1 MRFTWFVK
9 EADVLKKLMIQ
20 MSNSQFHY
28 GFEYLGIGEKLVQTP
43 LTDKCYLTLTQ
54 ALHLRMGGS
63 PFGPAGT
70 GKTESVKALGCQ
82 LGRFVLVFNCDETFD
97 FHAMG
102 RIFVG
107 LCQVGA
113 WGCFDEFNR
122 LEERMLSAV
131 SQQIL
136 SIQTGLREKQNKI
149 DLMGK
154 EVKLNFN
161 MGIFVTMNP
170 GYAGR
175 SNLPEN
181 LKQLFR
187 QMAMVKPDRELIAQV
202 MLYSQGYRTAERLAG
217 KIVSLF
223 ELCNDQLSSQPHY
236 DFGLRALKSVLV
248 SAGNMKRQ
256 ESFGDITDI
265 VQLTELEQKIL
276 LRSVCET
283 VVPKLIAEDVPLL
296 SNLLS
301 GVFPGSDIPPIRE
314 EKLREAIMKVCT
326 KRNLLPTPTFLEK
339 VLQLNQILKLHHGM
353 MMVGPSGCGKSAAW
367 RVLIEAMYRVDKIKG
382 EHYIIDP
389 KAINK
394 DELYGRLDS
403 TTLEWTDGVFTGIL
417 RKITE
422 NVRGENSKRHWI
434 IFDGDVD
441 PEWAENL
448 NSVLDDNK
456 LLTLPNGERI
466 QIPQNVKIMFE
477 VETLK
482 YATLATVSRCGMVW
496 FSEEIVDFRMMFFHY
511 LNRLKQDDY
520 DDVGKVEADEEDE
533 KTNKDKQKPVENA
546 DTVVRVN
553 CVASIQKLFD
563 GEESFAE
570 KMIKTAETMK
580 HVMDFTRIRVIEAF
594 FALIRKA
601 ISNVLEYNES
611 HAEFP
616 LDEEIMQKYMLRQSV
631 LALMWGISGSMKLA
645 LRAEFSKKIA
655 SFCDVELPSLDNFSL
670 IDYEVRVS
678 DGEWSL
684 WRKKVPVID
693 IDPQKVTDA
702 DLIITTVDTLRHQDV
717 LCSWLSEHRPFLLCG
732 PPGSGK
738 TMTLMSTLKSLPDFE
753 MIFVNFSSSTSPGL
767 IMKQFEHY
775 CEYKKTPNGVM
786 LSPKQPN
793 KWLVVFCDEINLPDT
808 DKYGTQAI
816 ITFLRQLT
824 EQRGFWRPSDKSWIS
839 LERIQFV
846 GDCNPPTD
854 VGRHPLSNR
863 FLRHCPLI
871 LVDFPGP
878 DSLKQIYGTFN
889 RAMLKRVPQLRS
901 YADCL
906 TDAMV
911 EFYMRSQTRFTSDMQ
926 PHYIYSP
933 RELTRWKYAINE
945 AVEALET
952 IEDLVRLWAHEAL
965 RLFQDRLVHP
975 EERDWCDKLVDE
987 IGFQSFPT
995 CKPTALDR
1003 PVLFTT
1009 YLSKNYISVELE
1021 PLRNYVTARLK
1032 IFYEEELNVPIVVFD
1047 SVLDHIL
1054 RIDRVLRQPL
1064 GHLLL
1069 VGASG
1074 VGKTTLS
1081 RFVSWMN
1088 NLSVFQ
1094 IKAGR
1099 NYELT
1104 DFDNDLRDVMKR
1116 SGVKGEKICFIF
1128 DESNVLS
1135 VAFLERMNALLAS
1148 GEVPGLFEGEE
1159 YMALINQCKESAM
1172 KDNKM
1177 VDSDEQ
1183 LYKNFITNVQ
1193 RNLHVVFT
1201 MNPSNPDFSNRTA
1214 SSPAL
1219 FNRCVIDWF
1228 GDWSHEALWQVAR
1241 EFTLIIDPPEE
1252 SFTKQSLKE
1261 NMEARHDTLVNS
1273 IVYIHNSVIEI
1284 NKKLRKAAKKFNYIT
1299 PRDFLDFIKHFI
1311 ELHKDKK
1318 EKLEE
1323 QQYHLNLGLSKLKE
1337 TEETV
1342 IDLQKSLD
1350 KYKTDLEIKEKE
1362 ANVKLNLMVQKQKEA
1377 EQKRES
1383 SILLSKEVDSKQ
1395 IIIKDKT
1402 VVVEKELSEAEP
1414 ALIKAKDAV
1423 SNIKQANLVEMRSL
1437 KNPPFHVKFTLEAVL
1452 STILK
1457 KFKQWE
1463 WKEVREEISKNTFI
1477 TTVMNFNVDDLPAK
1491 VKENIKNTYINSNDW
1506 DVDRIY
1512 KASQAAGPLAMWVES
1527 QLKYADILKNI
1538 EPLRNEVAILNA
1550 EQQKLVTESNNLTTL
1565 INDLQAAIQVYQT
1578 EYAVLITDVEK
1589 IKADMTKVKEKV
1601 SRSVTLIHN
1610 LSSERVRWEL
1620 SSKNFKEQMA
1630 TMPGDVLISG
1640 AFLAYIGFFDH
1651 FYRRVMLTNWKEYL
1665 KTTGINF
1672 REDMS
1677 LIEFLSKASDRLAWQ
1692 SHNLPSDDLCTEN
1705 AMILSQFHR
1714 YPLIL
1719 DPAGQALEF
1728 ILSYYKD
1735 KKIARTSFADDS
1747 FMKNLETALRFGCP
1761 LLVQD
1766 VEKIDPILNS
1776 VLNKELHKTGGRVLI
1791 RVGDQEI
1798 DFSPSFSMFMIT
1810 RDSNAIFTPDLCS
1823 RVTFVN
1829 FTVTP
1834 SSLENQC
1841 LNIYLR
1847 NERPDVEEKRLNLL
1861 KLQGEY
1867 IVKLRALEDSLL
1879 DALSN
1884 VVGNILDN
1892 EVVIS
1897 QLEKLKSESGKVSE
1911 QMDQSDKVMNEVK
1924 IVTDAY
1930 LPLAVASSKIYFSLV
1945 GMSAIHYLYEY
1956 SLQFFMG
1963 VVFDLIS
1970 KNEKIVKIPKNDVDK
1985 RLTLI
1990 FDELFIEIYH
2000 RICHAL
2006 LTQDKHIIALK
2017 LVQIKLGKEFTEQ
2030 IHMLIKTPTI
2040 LQSTLSPQLLQGKL
2054 NSSQM
2059 KLLEELIEQPCFK
2072 YLLTNLET
2080 QEYKWLEFL
2089 ACANPE
2095 ERIPN
2100 GWENPELLNTIP
2112 VKQREVAKMI
2122 DDLAI
2127 IRMMRP
2133 DKFLFAANIL
2143 VNKILGDKFMEE
2155 TPIDMKNLVEK
2166 ESDPKSPILLCS
2178 APGFDASYKVDLLAK
2193 ELNKKYAS
2201 VAIGSAEGFDLAEKT
2216 INQAAK
2222 NGSWVLLKN
2231 VHLAPSWLNEIEKK
2245 IHRLVPHENFRLFL
2259 AMEFNPKVPSTL
2271 IRQSYKL
2278 VFEPPD
2284 GIKASLQRTY
2294 KTVFTASRTDRAPVE
2309 RARLHFLLAWS
2320 HAVILER
2327 LRYTPVG
2334 WTKVYEFNE
2343 ADQRCALDLIDEFV
2357 DSLGE
2362 RNNIPPEKLPWDALK
2377 TILTQNLYGGKI
2389 DNEYDNKILMS
2400 LIERFFTPK
2409 CFENNYALFEAGSI
2423 KEVLV
2428 MPEAL
2433 KTSQYIDW
2441 IEKLPSN
2448 ESPAWSGLPINV
2460 EKILKEQKAS
2470 RVLAKLWE
2478 MQDVNEEEITLELP
2492 KANMGKPER
2501 KVGKGDGVQEQQ
2513 VQWLRVLGERANKY
2527 LAILPLNLE
2536 KLERTEKSIT
2546 DPLFRFLEREVTVT
2560 TSLLDKIR
2568 GNLFDL
2574 KNMCEG
2580 TTTSTNIT
2588 KNLAL
2593 EIHND
2598 LIPTIWKK
2606 YNTLTMSVND
2616 WILDFRKRLD
2626 QFSKLIGVKD
2636 YRKYSKIFS

>member
-1 MRFTWFVK
+1 MHQRDVTRLLIKQKVTSPKDFAWQYHMRFTWFMK
-9 EADVLKKLMIQ
+9 EPDVLKKLLIQ
-20 MSNSQFHY
+20 MSNAQFHY

-136 SIQTGLREKQNKI
+136 TIQTGLREKQTKI

-154 EVKLNFN
+154 EVKLNSN

-256 ESFGDITDI
+256 ESFENVTNTQELTD
-265 VQLTELEQKIL
+265 LEQKIL

-283 VVPKLIAEDVPLL
+283 LVPKLIAEDIPLL

-301 GVFPGSDIPPIRE
+301 GVFPGSEIPPIRE
-314 EKLREAIMKVCT
+314 EKLREAIIKVCS
-326 KRNLLPTPTFLEK
+326 KRNLLPTSTFLEK
-339 VLQLNQILKLHHGM
+339 VLQLNQILKLHHGV

-367 RVLIEAMYRVDKIKG
+367 RVLIESLYRVDKTKG
-382 EHYIIDP
+382 ESYIIDP
-389 KAINK
+389 KAITK

-403 TTLEWTDGVFTGIL
+403 TTLEWTDGIFTGIL

-422 NVRGENSKRHWI
+422 NVRGESSKRHWI

-466 QIPQNVKIMFE
+466 AIPPNVKIMFE

-496 FSEEIVDFRMMFFHY
+496 FSEEIVDYKMMFFHY

-520 DDVGKVEADEEDE
+520 DDVGKEVEDEESD
-533 KTNKDKQKPVENA
+533 KDKNKDKQKNMENP
-546 DTVVRVN
+546 DSIVRAK
-553 CVASIQKLFD
+553 CVAAIQKIFD
-563 GEESFAE
+563 GEESFAQ
-570 KMIKTAETMK
+570 KMIQTGENMK

-594 FALIRKA
+594 FALIRKS

-611 HAEFP
+611 HSEFP
-616 LDEEIMQKYMLRQSV
+616 LDDEILAKYMQRQTV
-631 LALMWGISGSMKLA
+631 LVMTWGISGSMKLA
-645 LRAEFSKKIA
+645 LRAEFSKKIS
-655 SFCDVELPSLDNFSL
+655 SFCDIDLPSLENYSL
-670 IDYEVRVS
+670 IDYEVRVA

-684 WRKKVPVID
+684 WKKKVPLVD

-775 CEYKKTPNGVM
+775 CEYKKTPNGVL

-824 EQRGFWRPSDKSWIS
+824 EQRGFWRPTDKAWIS

-846 GDCNPPTD
+846 GACNPPTD

-889 RAMLKRVPQLRS
+889 RAMLKKVPQLRT

-906 TDAMV
+906 TEAMV
-911 EFYMRSQTRFTSDMQ
+911 EFYMRSQTRFTADMQ

-952 IEDLVRLWAHEAL
+952 VEDLVRLWAHEAL

-995 CKPTALDR
+995 CKTTALDR

-1021 PLRNYVTARLK
+1021 PLRNYVQARLK

-1047 SVLDHIL
+1047 SVLEHIL

-1099 NYELT
+1099 NYQLS

-1159 YMALINQCKESAM
+1159 YMALMNQCKESAM

-1177 VDSDEQ
+1177 IDSDEQ

-1241 EFTLIIDPPEE
+1241 EFTLTIDPPEE
-1252 SFTKQSLKE
+1252 SFTKASLKE
-1261 NMEARHDTLVNS
+1261 NVEARHETLVNS

-1284 NKKLRKAAKKFNYIT
+1284 NKKLRKAAKKFNFLT

-1323 QQYHLNLGLSKLKE
+1323 QQYHLNLGLDKLKE

-1342 IDLQKSLD
+1342 IQLQKSLD
-1350 KYKTDLEIKEKE
+1350 KYKNELEIKEKE
-1362 ANVKLNLMVQKQKEA
+1362 ANQKLTLMVQKQNEA
-1377 EQKRES
+1377 EKKKET
-1383 SILLSKEVDSKQ
+1383 SIILSKEVEANQ
-1395 IIIKDKT
+1395 IIIK
-1402 VVVEKELSEAEP
+1402 EK
-1414 ALIKAKDAV
+1414 
-1423 SNIKQANLVEMRSL
+1423 N
-1437 KNPPFHVKFTLEAVL
+1437 
-1452 STILK
+1452 
-1457 KFKQWE
+1457 
-1463 WKEVREEISKNTFI
+1463 
-1477 TTVMNFNVDDLPAK
+1477 
-1491 VKENIKNTYINSNDW
+1491 
-1506 DVDRIY
+1506 
-1512 KASQAAGPLAMWVES
+1512 
-1527 QLKYADILKNI
+1527 
-1538 EPLRNEVAILNA
+1538 
-1550 EQQKLVTESNNLTTL
+1550 
-1565 INDLQAAIQVYQT
+1565 
-1578 EYAVLITDVEK
+1578 
-1589 IKADMTKVKEKV
+1589 
-1601 SRSVTLIHN
+1601 
-1610 LSSERVRWEL
+1610 
-1620 SSKNFKEQMA
+1620 
-1630 TMPGDVLISG
+1630 
-1640 AFLAYIGFFDH
+1640 
-1651 FYRRVMLTNWKEYL
+1651 
-1665 KTTGINF
+1665 
-1672 REDMS
+1672 
-1677 LIEFLSKASDRLAWQ
+1677 
-1692 SHNLPSDDLCTEN
+1692 
-1705 AMILSQFHR
+1705 
-1714 YPLIL
+1714 
-1719 DPAGQALEF
+1719 
-1728 ILSYYKD
+1728 
-1735 KKIARTSFADDS
+1735 
-1747 FMKNLETALRFGCP
+1747 
-1761 LLVQD
+1761 
-1766 VEKIDPILNS
+1766 
-1776 VLNKELHKTGGRVLI
+1776 
-1791 RVGDQEI
+1791 
-1798 DFSPSFSMFMIT
+1798 
-1810 RDSNAIFTPDLCS
+1810 
-1823 RVTFVN
+1823 
-1829 FTVTP
+1829 
-1834 SSLENQC
+1834 
-1841 LNIYLR
+1841 
-1847 NERPDVEEKRLNLL
+1847 
-1861 KLQGEY
+1861 
-1867 IVKLRALEDSLL
+1867 
-1879 DALSN
+1879 
-1884 VVGNILDN
+1884 
-1892 EVVIS
+1892 
-1897 QLEKLKSESGKVSE
+1897 
-1911 QMDQSDKVMNEVK
+1911 
-1924 IVTDAY
+1924 
-1930 LPLAVASSKIYFSLV
+1930 
-1945 GMSAIHYLYEY
+1945 
-1956 SLQFFMG
+1956 
-1963 VVFDLIS
+1963 
-1970 KNEKIVKIPKNDVDK
+1970 
-1985 RLTLI
+1985 
-1990 FDELFIEIYH
+1990 
-2000 RICHAL
+2000 
-2006 LTQDKHIIALK
+2006 
-2017 LVQIKLGKEFTEQ
+2017 
-2030 IHMLIKTPTI
+2030 
-2040 LQSTLSPQLLQGKL
+2040 
-2054 NSSQM
+2054 
-2059 KLLEELIEQPCFK
+2059 
-2072 YLLTNLET
+2072 
-2080 QEYKWLEFL
+2080 
-2089 ACANPE
+2089 
-2095 ERIPN
+2095 
-2100 GWENPELLNTIP
+2100 
-2112 VKQREVAKMI
+2112 
-2122 DDLAI
+2122 
-2127 IRMMRP
+2127 
-2133 DKFLFAANIL
+2133 
-2143 VNKILGDKFMEE
+2143 
-2155 TPIDMKNLVEK
+2155 
-2166 ESDPKSPILLCS
+2166 
-2178 APGFDASYKVDLLAK
+2178 
-2193 ELNKKYAS
+2193 
-2201 VAIGSAEGFDLAEKT
+2201 
-2216 INQAAK
+2216 
-2222 NGSWVLLKN
+2222 
-2231 VHLAPSWLNEIEKK
+2231 
-2245 IHRLVPHENFRLFL
+2245 
-2259 AMEFNPKVPSTL
+2259 
-2271 IRQSYKL
+2271 
-2278 VFEPPD
+2278 
-2284 GIKASLQRTY
+2284 
-2294 KTVFTASRTDRAPVE
+2294 
-2309 RARLHFLLAWS
+2309 
-2320 HAVILER
+2320 
-2327 LRYTPVG
+2327 
-2334 WTKVYEFNE
+2334 
-2343 ADQRCALDLIDEFV
+2343 
-2357 DSLGE
+2357 
-2362 RNNIPPEKLPWDALK
+2362 
-2377 TILTQNLYGGKI
+2377 
-2389 DNEYDNKILMS
+2389 
-2400 LIERFFTPK
+2400 
-2409 CFENNYALFEAGSI
+2409 
-2423 KEVLV
+2423 
-2428 MPEAL
+2428 
-2433 KTSQYIDW
+2433 
-2441 IEKLPSN
+2441 
-2448 ESPAWSGLPINV
+2448 
-2460 EKILKEQKAS
+2460 
-2470 RVLAKLWE
+2470 
-2478 MQDVNEEEITLELP
+2478 
-2492 KANMGKPER
+2492 
-2501 KVGKGDGVQEQQ
+2501 
-2513 VQWLRVLGERANKY
+2513 
-2527 LAILPLNLE
+2527 
-2536 KLERTEKSIT
+2536 
-2546 DPLFRFLEREVTVT
+2546 
-2560 TSLLDKIR
+2560 
-2568 GNLFDL
+2568 
-2574 KNMCEG
+2574 
-2580 TTTSTNIT
+2580 
-2588 KNLAL
+2588 
-2593 EIHND
+2593 
-2598 LIPTIWKK
+2598 
-2606 YNTLTMSVND
+2606 
-2616 WILDFRKRLD
+2616 
-2626 QFSKLIGVKD
+2626 
-2636 YRKYSKIFS
+2636 

>member
-1 MRFTWFVK
+1 MIFYKAIVIFILFVYLYFFKKLYLIKLFLVHQRDVTRLLISQNVQSSKDFAWQYHMRFTWFIK
-9 EADVLKKLMIQ
+9 ENDVLKKLLIQ
-20 MSNSQFHY
+20 MSNAQFHY

-70 GKTESVKALGCQ
+70 GKTESVKALGSQ

-136 SIQTGLREKQNKI
+136 SIQTGLREKQAKI

-154 EVKLNFN
+154 EVKLNSN

-236 DFGLRALKSVLV
+236 DFGLRALKSVLI

-256 ESFGDITDI
+256 ESFGDITEI
-265 VQLTELEQKIL
+265 SQLTVLEQKIL

-283 VVPKLIAEDVPLL
+283 LVPKLIAEDVPLL

-314 EKLREAIMKVCT
+314 EKLREAIVKICG
-326 KRNLLPTPTFLEK
+326 KRNLLPTATFLEK
-339 VLQLNQILKLHHGM
+339 VLQLNQILKLHHGV

-367 RVLIEAMYRVDKIKG
+367 RVLIEALYRVDKIKG

-389 KAINK
+389 KAITK

-417 RKITE
+417 RRITE
-422 NVRGENSKRHWI
+422 NVRGESSKRHWI

-466 QIPQNVKIMFE
+466 GIPPNVKIMFE

-496 FSEEIVDFRMMFFHY
+496 FSEEIVDYKMMFFHY
-511 LNRLKQDDY
+511 MNRLKQDDY
-520 DDVGKVEADEEDE
+520 DDVGKIEADEDE
-533 KTNKDKQKPVENA
+533 EKSTMQKESSKQKPAENPDA
-546 DTVVRVN
+546 IVRAK
-553 CVASIQKLFD
+553 CVAAINKLFD
-563 GEESFAE
+563 GEDSFAQ
-570 KMIKTAETMK
+570 KMIQTAESMK
-580 HVMDFTRIRVIEAF
+580 HVMEFTRIRVIEAF

-611 HAEFP
+611 HGEFP
-616 LDEEIMQKYMLRQSV
+616 LDDDVLNKYMLKQSI
-631 LALMWGISGSMKLA
+631 LSLTWGISGSMKLA
-645 LRAEFSKKIA
+645 LRAEFSKKIS
-655 SFCDVELPSLDNFSL
+655 SFCDVELPSLENFSL

-684 WRKKVPVID
+684 WRKKVPIVD
-693 IDPQKVTDA
+693 IDPQKITDA

-753 MIFVNFSSSTSPGL
+753 MIFVNFSSSTTPGL

-775 CEYKKTPNGVM
+775 CEYKKTPNGII

-793 KWLVVFCDEINLPDT
+793 KWLVVFCDEINLPDA
-808 DKYGTQAI
+808 DKYGTQSI

-824 EQRGFWRPSDKSWIS
+824 EQRGYWRPADKAWIS

-846 GDCNPPTD
+846 GACNPPTD

-871 LVDFPGP
+871 LVDFPGS

-889 RAMLKRVPQLRS
+889 RAMLKKVPQLRS

-911 EFYMRSQTRFTSDMQ
+911 EFYMRSQAHFTSDMQ

-945 AVEALET
+945 AVEVLET

-965 RLFQDRLVHP
+965 RLFQDRLVFP
-975 EERDWCDKLVDE
+975 EEKDWCDKLVDE
-987 IGFQSFPT
+987 IGYQCFPT
-995 CKPTALDR
+995 CKTTALDR

-1021 PLRNYVTARLK
+1021 PLRNYVQARLK

-1047 SVLDHIL
+1047 SVLEHIL

-1099 NYELT
+1099 NYELS

-1159 YMALINQCKESAM
+1159 YMALMNQCKESAM

-1177 VDSDEQ
+1177 IDSDEQ

-1241 EFTLIIDPPEE
+1241 EFTIIIDPPEE
-1252 SFTKQSLKE
+1252 SFTKASLKD
-1261 NMEARHDTLVNS
+1261 NIEARHDALVNS
-1273 IVYIHNSVIEI
+1273 IVYMHNSVVDI
-1284 NKKLRKAAKKFNYIT
+1284 NKKLRKAAKKFNFIT

-1311 ELHKDKK
+1311 ELHKEKK
-1318 EKLEE
+1318 EQLEE

-1342 IDLQKSLD
+1342 KELQKSLD
-1350 KYKTDLEIKEKE
+1350 KYKTELETKEKE
-1362 ANVKLNLMVQKQKEA
+1362 ANQKLNMMVQKQKEA
-1377 EQKRES
+1377 EQKREN
-1383 SILLSKEVDSKQ
+1383 SIILSKEVDSKQ

-1402 VVVEKELSEAEP
+1402 RVVEKELSEAEP
-1414 ALIKAKDAV
+1414 ALLKAKDAV
-1423 SNIKQANLVEMRSL
+1423 SSIKQSNLVEMKNMR
-1437 KNPPFHVKFTLEAVL
+1437 NPPFHVKFTLEAVL
-1452 STILK
+1452 CVINSK
-1457 KFKQWE
+1457 YKQFE
-1463 WKEVREEISKNTFI
+1463 WKDVQKEISKNTFI
-1477 TTVMNFNVDDLPAK
+1477 STVMSFNTDDLPIG
-1491 VKENIKNTYINSNDW
+1491 VKESIKTNFLQNNDW

-1538 EPLRNEVAILNA
+1538 EPLRNEVEKLNA
-1550 EQQKLVTESNNLTTL
+1550 EQQKLVNESNSLQTL
-1565 INDLQAAIQVYQT
+1565 ISDLQAAIQVFQT

-1589 IKADMTKVKEKV
+1589 IKTDMTKVKEKV
-1601 SRSVTLIHN
+1601 LRSVSLIQN
-1610 LSSERVRWEL
+1610 LSSERIRWEI
-1620 SSKNFKEQMA
+1620 SSKNFKDQMA

-1651 FYRRVMLTNWKEYL
+1651 FYRRVMLQNWKDYL
-1665 KTTGINF
+1665 KNTGINF
-1672 REDMS
+1672 RAEMS

-1705 AMILSQFHR
+1705 AIILSNFHR

-1719 DPAGQALEF
+1719 DPAGQALEY
-1728 ILSYYKD
+1728 IISYYKD

-1810 RDSNAIFTPDLCS
+1810 RDSNAKFTPDLCS

-1847 NERPDVEEKRLNLL
+1847 NERPDVEEKRINLL

-1867 IVKLRALEDSLL
+1867 IVKLRGLEDSLL

-1884 VVGNILDN
+1884 VKGNILDN
-1892 EVVIS
+1892 EEVIS
-1897 QLEKLKSESGKVSE
+1897 KLEKLKSESAKVTE

-1930 LPLAVASSKIYFSLV
+1930 LPLAVASSKIYFSMV
-1945 GMSAIHYLYEY
+1945 NMSSIHYLYEY

-1970 KNEKIVKIPKNDVDK
+1970 KNEKIVKISKNDVEK
-1985 RLTLI
+1985 RLNLI
-1990 FDELFIEIYH
+1990 YDELFIEIYH

-2006 LTQDKHIIALK
+2006 LSQDKHIIALK
-2017 LVQIKLGKEFTEQ
+2017 LVQIKLGKEFTEA
-2030 IHMLIKTPTI
+2030 IHILIKTPTI
-2040 LQSTLSPQLLQGKL
+2040 LESSLSPQLLGGKL
-2054 NSSQM
+2054 SNTQL
-2059 KLLEELIEQPCFK
+2059 KLLEELNEQPCFK
-2072 YLLTNLET
+2072 NLLSNLES
-2080 QEYKWLEFL
+2080 QESKWLEFL
-2089 ACANPE
+2089 ACSNPE
-2095 ERIPN
+2095 EVIPL
-2100 GWENPELLNTIP
+2100 GWENNELMNTIP
-2112 VKQREVAKMI
+2112 AKI
-2122 DDLAI
+2122 RDISKLLQDLTI

-2143 VNKILGDKFMEE
+2143 INKILGEKFMDEI
-2155 TPIDMKNLVEK
+2155 PIDMKHLVEK

-2178 APGFDASYKVDLLAK
+2178 APGFDASYKVDFLAK

-2201 VAIGSAEGFDLAEKT
+2201 VAIGSSEGFDLAEKA

-2222 NGSWVLLKN
+2222 IGSWVLLKN
-2231 VHLAPSWLNEIEKK
+2231 VHLAPSW
-2245 IHRLVPHENFRLFL
+2245 
-2259 AMEFNPKVPSTL
+2259 
-2271 IRQSYKL
+2271 
-2278 VFEPPD
+2278 
-2284 GIKASLQRTY
+2284 
-2294 KTVFTASRTDRAPVE
+2294 
-2309 RARLHFLLAWS
+2309 
-2320 HAVILER
+2320 
-2327 LRYTPVG
+2327 
-2334 WTKVYEFNE
+2334 
-2343 ADQRCALDLIDEFV
+2343 
-2357 DSLGE
+2357 
-2362 RNNIPPEKLPWDALK
+2362 
-2377 TILTQNLYGGKI
+2377 
-2389 DNEYDNKILMS
+2389 
-2400 LIERFFTPK
+2400 
-2409 CFENNYALFEAGSI
+2409 
-2423 KEVLV
+2423 
-2428 MPEAL
+2428 
-2433 KTSQYIDW
+2433 
-2441 IEKLPSN
+2441 
-2448 ESPAWSGLPINV
+2448 
-2460 EKILKEQKAS
+2460 
-2470 RVLAKLWE
+2470 
-2478 MQDVNEEEITLELP
+2478 
-2492 KANMGKPER
+2492 
-2501 KVGKGDGVQEQQ
+2501 
-2513 VQWLRVLGERANKY
+2513 
-2527 LAILPLNLE
+2527 
-2536 KLERTEKSIT
+2536 
-2546 DPLFRFLEREVTVT
+2546 
-2560 TSLLDKIR
+2560 
-2568 GNLFDL
+2568 
-2574 KNMCEG
+2574 
-2580 TTTSTNIT
+2580 
-2588 KNLAL
+2588 
-2593 EIHND
+2593 
-2598 LIPTIWKK
+2598 
-2606 YNTLTMSVND
+2606 
-2616 WILDFRKRLD
+2616 
-2626 QFSKLIGVKD
+2626 
-2636 YRKYSKIFS
+2636 